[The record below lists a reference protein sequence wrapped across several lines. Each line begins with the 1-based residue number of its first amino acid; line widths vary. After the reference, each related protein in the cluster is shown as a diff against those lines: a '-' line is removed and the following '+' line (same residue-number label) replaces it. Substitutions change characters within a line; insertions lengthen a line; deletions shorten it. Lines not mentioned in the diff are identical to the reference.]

1 MNSSETTP
9 SLASASPTACGPSA
23 RNDRARRRSAR
34 LASWR
39 AAFALGERMLVS
51 SEPRGSLMS
60 CRPTPT
66 EWPGDPEDS
75 STHTADNPSGSWK
88 WAVSGGGAGGL
99 GAGGR
104 RQGVLRH
111 LDQCREGLRVGH
123 RELGEH
129 AAVYLDA
136 GCLEAL
142 DESVVGHPVR
152 PRRGVDALDP
162 QPPERALAV
171 FAARVGV
178 GHRVEDLLLGL
189 AVQARSLAAIAARPL
204 EDHPA
209 LLVGVHSPL
218 HACHRYLSLRRS
230 RLLRQQL
237 LDPADVR
244 GGKRRFVCQAAG
256 SPARLVLE
264 QVVSVRAAAHHLS
277 GGGEPEPLSGPTVG
291 LHLWHRRRLRLLRAC
306 GATLSCATGGASVP
320 CT

>member
-34 LASWR
+34 LASRR
-39 AAFALGERMLVS
+39 AAFTLGERMLVS
-51 SEPRGSLMS
+51 SEPKGSLMCS
-60 CRPTPT
+60 R
-66 EWPGDPEDS
+66 DPEDFS
-75 STHTADNPSGSWK
+75 AHAAENPSGSWK
-88 WAVSGGGAGGL
+88 RAVSGGSSCGL

-111 LDQCREGLRVGH
+111 VDQCRERLRVGY

-129 AAVYLDA
+129 AAVYLDP

-152 PRRGVDALDP
+152 PRGGVDALDP

-171 FAARVGV
+171 LAARVGV
-178 GHRVEDLLLGL
+178 GHRVENLLLGL

-204 EDHPA
+204 KDHPA

-264 QVVSVRAAAHHLS
+264 
-277 GGGEPEPLSGPTVG
+277 
-291 LHLWHRRRLRLLRAC
+291 
-306 GATLSCATGGASVP
+306 
-320 CT
+320 